1 MTEQQRELGERKA
14 AVLRAVVEEY
24 VRTGEP
30 VGSETVADNAKL
42 GVSPATIRNELA
54 ALEEMGYLGHPHTSA
69 GRVPT
74 DLGYRLFVNGLP
86 SAGGLRDVQRR
97 AISDF
102 FAKTA
107 LDLEDVLLGATQ
119 LLSRLTQYAGLA
131 VTPSAAEEHVVHVEF
146 VAIGSNVLALIV
158 GQHGRV
164 DKRVLDRPESVDD
177 ASLSALSS
185 RVARMLAGLPVTDAK
200 KRVDTLA
207 SQSTPPGERELLSAL
222 ADAFD
227 AMRAGAGTSAD
238 HVLVHGV
245 ANLAGEAAQW
255 HLETTQRLV
264 EALERESEMLTL
276 LREAGAQDL
285 SVMIGGEH
293 PSTEQWDATVIAAP
307 YRAGDTSLGAIG
319 VVGPTRMD
327 YLTAIS
333 AVKAVARR
341 ISDLATEQEG

>member
-1 MTEQQRELGERKA
+1 MSVERKELGERKA

-30 VGSETVADNAKL
+30 VGSETVAENAQL

-54 ALEEMGYLGHPHTSA
+54 ALEDMGYLGHPHTSA

-74 DLGYRLFVNGLP
+74 DLGYRLFVNALP
-86 SAGGLRDVQRR
+86 NTGRLRDVQRR
-97 AISDF
+97 AITDF
-102 FAKTA
+102 FAQTA

-131 VTPSAAEEHVVHVEF
+131 VAPSAAEERVVHVEF
-146 VAIGSNVLALIV
+146 VPIGGNVLALIV

-164 DKRVLDRPESVDD
+164 DKRVLDRPDTLDEG
-177 ASLSALSS
+177 SLALLSS
-185 RVARMLAGLPVTDAK
+185 TVGQLVGGLTVAQAKERVGELKGKRAAAEQDLLAALADEFDEMLAGT
-200 KRVDTLA
+200 T
-207 SQSTPPGERELLSAL
+207 G
-222 ADAFD
+222 
-227 AMRAGAGTSAD
+227 D
-238 HVLVHGV
+238 HMLVHGV

-276 LREAGAQDL
+276 LREAGTQDL

-293 PSTEQWDATVIAAP
+293 PSTEQWDASVIAAP
-307 YRAGDTSLGAIG
+307 YRAGETSLGAIG
-319 VVGPTRMD
+319 IVGPTRMD
-327 YLTAIS
+327 YLTAIN

-341 ISDLATEQEG
+341 ISAVATEQEG